1 MGFINL
7 AEKTINAKLVYYGV
21 GLGGKTTSLK
31 VVHQVMCPRDDVK
44 LVSINTEQDSTL
56 LFDFLPIDIGQ
67 VEGFKIRVQG
77 FTVPGQQKYVVMR
90 KYVLQGAD
98 AVVLVVDSRTERIQE
113 NLQSIEELKANLE
126 ANGLDWKSIPM
137 VIQYNKRDLPG
148 LIPSD
153 ELGDLFKFRDVPA
166 YQSVATRGDGV
177 FDAFVDVVGSMVEEK
192 VRQYGLDRG
201 EITAE
206 SVAEEAREK
215 LRGAQ
220 QGAEEAGAWQ
230 GQGLLTL
237 SVGEDAS
244 APVEVLT
251 EASAPTPEAKETVDQ
266 ESVDQKSPDREA
278 SIQCDR
284 DKETAAVDYD
294 IEEQATGLLG
304 QAISSNLELAEL
316 YAELAAY
323 KQLLEKKNRE
333 LVEVNQLVSHDL
345 KKPLTVFKTVI
356 SLMHQGRLG
365 ELNAK
370 QTDAV
375 QNCAESVRYMEDL
388 ISDILDSSRL
398 DYDGQEF
405 DFREVD
411 MTLLI
416 GALVRRLR
424 HHLEDQS
431 VRVRV
436 DPLPVVCGD
445 ESALQKVFMNLI
457 GNAVNYRDPNREGL
471 IRISGR
477 EEHGAWVLRVADNGI
492 GIPEPDQLTIWQ
504 KFKRG
509 ANTQGVSGTGLG
521 LYIVHQLVRGHGGA
535 IDLESTVGE
544 GTTFAVRLP
553 KAPVVQEHSPLA

>member
-1 MGFINL
+1 
-7 AEKTINAKLVYYGV
+7 
-21 GLGGKTTSLK
+21 
-31 VVHQVMCPRDDVK
+31 
-44 LVSINTEQDSTL
+44 
-56 LFDFLPIDIGQ
+56 
-67 VEGFKIRVQG
+67 
-77 FTVPGQQKYVVMR
+77 MR
-90 KYVLQGAD
+90 KPKI
-98 AVVLVVDSRTERIQE
+98 VVIEDDPKTRRLISTMLDDRDYDLVMATDGED
-113 NLQSIEELKANLE
+113 
-126 ANGLDWKSIPM
+126 GL
-137 VIQYNKRDLPG
+137 
-148 LIPSD
+148 
-153 ELGDLFKFRDVPA
+153 
-166 YQSVATRGDGV
+166 
-177 FDAFVDVVGSMVEEK
+177 EK
-192 VRQYGLDRG
+192 VRLHLPDLVITDILLPEKDGYVVLEAMKRDPALKRVPVILISAIYVSEVDRRRGLKLGADHFLLKPDAFLSKPFRANALLDAIQITLGEKRPPESEENEPIDTVVVASRIDKDRRLLVRRLEAQGYKAVEIDKIEDAAQSIHLEQPAAVIVDVDRLEEPAEWMRGLDREFPESAFIVLASDDG
-201 EITAE
+201 EWDPIE
-206 SVAEEAREK
+206 VMR
-215 LRGAQ
+215 
-220 QGAEEAGAWQ
+220 AGASD
-230 GQGLLTL
+230 LRSTPLDFDLFFHSLHEAIENKRHRAART
-237 SVGEDAS
+237 E
-244 APVEVLT
+244 LT
-251 EASAPTPEAKETVDQ
+251 EQLKRTTADLL
-266 ESVDQKSPDREA
+266 DRIARLEA
-278 SIQCDR
+278 SNR
-284 DKETAAVDYD
+284 V
-294 IEEQATGLLG
+294 
-304 QAISSNLELAEL
+304 
-316 YAELAAY
+316 
-323 KQLLEKKNRE
+323 LEKKNRE